1 MAVRELGHD
10 AEPGAAV
17 GAAERVFAE
26 AGVAPEPVS

>member
-1 MAVRELGHD
+1 MALREVGHEAD
-10 AEPGAAV
+10 PGAAA